1 VDGGLSLRQALGVV
15 ALVSLLMLNA
25 AFAVPIAYT
34 PASDARPNELRLLSV
49 VVRWSAWS
57 LQRLQWPSNGC

>member
-34 PASDARPNELRLLSV
+34 PASDARPNGRLGRYSVCNGRQMAVSLSS
-49 VVRWSAWS
+49 R
-57 LQRLQWPSNGC
+57 